1 MWLDRKLIKSQ
12 ARNVIDGK
20 CLRLFGVILSSAILF
35 TMLFALLYGAFF
47 GTVFIAFPTEDG
59 SGYVNNYEE
68 YFNENFGAD
77 SSDAEDDFNSFDGSG
92 STSAEDDFNSFD
104 GTGGSEDTTL
114 SPEENFN
121 SFNGTGHITLAM
133 DPVLAGSIIIL
144 VLCWFVIIAEYLL
157 IPLPV
162 SLRYYFVELVNGKY
176 SGCRAGVRSVYRNA
190 FKVKYGKKLGCALL
204 VNIITGL
211 LAYLLYIPAVIFG
224 YSAYFAFEILC
235 EYPELSPVDAIKLSR
250 KMVRGNRTELFVLD
264 LSFIPWM
271 LLSVFVFPCIYVL
284 PYMMTT
290 RALYYENFKRRALAL
305 GRITQ
310 DDFLSEKQKMEKMMN
325 GGYGGYYG
333 PQPGAYTQSAQGPV
347 NQQQYQPGGAQQAPN
362 YPPQGGASAQQAHST
377 AYQPQQAPN
386 YPPQGQYH
394 QQPQSAPY
402 PPPPQ
407 GYMNAVP
414 YETVMKT
421 VFFEPVIVSEPP
433 APVQA
438 PPVQN
443 TAQDPQPQP
452 APPVQF
458 TETEPQEPVEP
469 EFTEPQEQE
478 SEMTEPVE
486 PVDPQEPEEPTD
498 PAEPAETQAEE
509 SGISENNEPETDGQ

>member
-35 TMLFALLYGAFF
+35 IMLFALLYGAFF

-176 SGCRAGVRSVYRNA
+176 SGCRAGARSVYRNA

-211 LAYLLYIPAVIFG
+211 LSYLLYIPAVIFG

-271 LLSVFVFPCIYVL
+271 LLCVFVFPCIYVL

-333 PQPGAYTQSAQGPV
+333 PQPGAYTQPAQGPV
-347 NQQQYQPGGAQQAPN
+347 NQQQYQPSGA
-362 YPPQGGASAQQAHST
+362 
-377 AYQPQQAPN
+377 QQAPN

-394 QQPQSAPY
+394 QQPQGAPY

-421 VFFEPVIVSEPP
+421 VFFEQVIVSEPP

-509 SGISENNEPETDGQ
+509 SGIAENDEPETDGQ

>member
-35 TMLFALLYGAFF
+35 IMLFALLYGAFF
-47 GTVFIAFPTEDG
+47 STAFIAFPTEDG
-59 SGYVNNYEE
+59 SGYANNYEE

-92 STSAEDDFNSFD
+92 STRAEDDFNSFD

-176 SGCRAGVRSVYRNA
+176 SGCRAGARSVYRNA

-211 LAYLLYIPAVIFG
+211 LSYLLYIPAFIFA
-224 YSAYFAFEILC
+224 YSSYFTFEILC

-271 LLSVFVFPCIYVL
+271 LLCAFVFPCIYVL

-333 PQPGAYTQSAQGPV
+333 PQPGAYTQPAQGPV

-362 YPPQGGASAQQAHST
+362 YPPRGGASAQQAHST
-377 AYQPQQAPN
+377 AYQPQEASN
-386 YPPQGQYH
+386 YAQQGQYY
-394 QQPQSAPY
+394 QQPY
-402 PPPPQ
+402 PPPQ
-407 GYMNAVP
+407 SYMSAVP

-421 VFFEPVIVSEPP
+421 VFFEPVIVKEPP
-433 APVQA
+433 AQPQHL
-438 PPVQN
+438 PVQN
-443 TAQDPQPQP
+443 TSPNPQPKQK
-452 APPVQF
+452 PPVQF
-458 TETEPQEPVEP
+458 TEAKPQEPVDP
-469 EFTEPQEQE
+469 EFAQPQEPE
-478 SEMTEPVE
+478 SEMTEPVS
-486 PVDPQEPEEPTD
+486 PVDLQEPEEPAAPTESAK
-498 PAEPAETQAEE
+498 PQAEKPE
-509 SGISENNEPETDGQ
+509 AVQNNDAETDGIK